1 MSEAG
6 GEPASETYRMPASV
20 RVAQV
25 VAVGMAAIGLV
36 CTGAAGWLL
45 GGRSALITS
54 LSFVPTWLLGLTALA
69 FGAAVGG
76 GIRIGAIFLAGLN
89 MLWTVPSI
97 SGGHPPGWL
106 GPLSSVVVIVLL
118 FRRAARDWFE
128 PDGW

>member
-1 MSEAG
+1 MAEAG
-6 GEPASETYRMPASV
+6 RDPASTNYRMPASV
-20 RVAQV
+20 RAAQLVAL
-25 VAVGMAAIGLV
+25 GMALVGLV
-36 CTGAAGWLL
+36 CTAAAGWLF

-69 FGAAVGG
+69 FGAVGG
-76 GIRIGAIFLAGLN
+76 GLRIGAILLAGLN

-106 GPLSSVVVIVLL
+106 GPASSVVIIVLL

-128 PDGW
+128 PAEW